1 MFGQIRDGLTRLIR
15 PGDGLVPDFDLGDQP
30 YIFQSDHGVD
40 YSYIPLSKG
49 DVSVTFLTP
58 AGTTIALLVLAE
70 PPVGERY
77 RLFWVIVDG
86 ELLSGM
92 DFRRAQDVPAPLR
105 DVISRAV
112 MDLNAEHEARRQRRA
127 EVIERAGATA
137 PSVTEEPTPLDR
149 LRSDFDLG
157 PEDFDFVSARG
168 WEYQYYAGDDETP
181 AAICFTA
188 PSNAVVFLALQ
199 PQTGGSRRE
208 IRIWARIDDVEVS
221 ETPLLTVT
229 QFPGPIQWL
238 IRSAIAD
245 LNEAS
250 KSRARTGEER

>member
-40 YSYIPLSKG
+40 YSYIPLDKG
-49 DVSVTFLTP
+49 NVSVTFLTP

-70 PPVGERY
+70 PPVLEKY
-77 RLFWVIVDG
+77 RRFFVIVG
-86 ELLSGM
+86 SETLGGTG
-92 DFRRAQDVPAPLR
+92 FRYAQDVPTPLR
-105 DVISRAV
+105 DVIRRAV
-112 MDLNAEHEARRQRRA
+112 IDLNAEHESRCRRRA

-168 WEYQYYAGDDETP
+168 WEYQYCAGDDETP
-181 AAICFTA
+181 AGICFTA
-188 PSNAVVFLALQ
+188 PSNAVVFMAFQ

-250 KSRARTGEER
+250 RSRVRTGEER